1 MKSRISY
8 SLARLLQQM
17 VLGEELNYSQ
27 FGSGANRKLVDQ
39 LIADHAL
46 DYRLVG
52 RQQKKVYCQHA
63 DNLRLYLHHKFEI
76 PSLENYVHFLEQEET
91 TRADAVIAASDSK
104 FKKTNV
110 FSGFLVNSYEPLA
123 CTLDGVPYT
132 VQPIAGVFP
141 FIVLW
146 ATFSIPADVTV
157 VVVEGHENFKEL
169 QRQRYLFK
177 TLKPLFVWRYQNSNA
192 IASWLNT
199 IPNPYVHFGDFD
211 LKGIHIYLSE
221 FKNKINGNRG
231 RFLLPENLEQ
241 LLNQYGKDELFEKQ
255 KHLVNTIE
263 AQLTD
268 ELTFLFSLILKYKKG
283 LEQEVFIE
291 IPE

>member
-123 CTLDGVPYT
+123 CTLDGMSYT
-132 VQPIAGVFP
+132 VQSIAGVFP
-141 FIVLW
+141 FIVSW

-157 VVVEGHENFKEL
+157 VVVEGHENFREL
-169 QRQRYLFK
+169 QRQQYLFK
-177 TLKPLFVWRYQNSNA
+177 TLRPLFVWRYQNSNA

-231 RFLLPENLEQ
+231 RYLLPENLEY

-255 KHLVNTIE
+255 KHLLETIRP
-263 AQLTD
+263 QCFD
-268 ELTFLFSLILKYKKG
+268 ELDVLLQWIMKYKKG

-291 IPE
+291 TTE